1 MDGVKRRIRD
11 RYDELG
17 GRVYDLRYME
27 EQRPKYEAVL
37 PEVEIKPSDV
47 VLDDGCGTG
56 LLFEHVT
63 AHMVGL
69 DVSVELLVKAMDR
82 ARETVHLVN
91 GDSESLP
98 FRPRV
103 FDSVLS
109 FTVLQ
114 NASSPG
120 HMLREMD
127 AARRDGGG
135 LVVSILKKA
144 SSKQE
149 FIELFIKSNLKIKK
163 FFDNENVNDWM
174 IISE

>member
-1 MDGVKRRIRD
+1 MDGVKRRMRD

-27 EQRPKYEAVL
+27 EQRLKYEAVL
-37 PEVEIKPSDV
+37 QEVEIKPSDV
-47 VLDDGCGTG
+47 VFDDGCGTG

-69 DVSVELLVKAMDR
+69 DVSVELLGKARDR

-114 NASSPG
+114 NASSRDR
-120 HMLREMD
+120 MLREMD
-127 AARRDGGG
+127 AARRDGGV